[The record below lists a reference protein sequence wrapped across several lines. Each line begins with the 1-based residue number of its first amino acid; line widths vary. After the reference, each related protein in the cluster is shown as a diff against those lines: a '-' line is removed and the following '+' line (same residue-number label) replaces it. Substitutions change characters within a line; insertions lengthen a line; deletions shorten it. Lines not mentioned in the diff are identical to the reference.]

1 MANITLGNNPIKT
14 IGNLPEIG
22 DQAKDLCL
30 IANDLSKIN
39 LNSFN
44 GSRILMNIF
53 PSIDT
58 EICAISVK
66 KFNEQASQLKNT
78 KILCISRDLPFSQ
91 KRFCGSENIDNVIT
105 LSDFAD
111 GSFGKDYGL
120 TILDGVMSNL
130 HSRCIIILDES
141 HKVIY
146 TEQVPEI
153 AIEPNYEKAL
163 SILK

>member
-39 LNSFN
+39 LNSFK

>member
-39 LNSFN
+39 LNSFK

-58 EICAISVK
+58 EICAMSVK

>member
-39 LNSFN
+39 LNSFK

-153 AIEPNYEKAL
+153 AIEPNYEKAQ

>member
-39 LNSFN
+39 LNSFK

-130 HSRCIIILDES
+130 HSRCIIIIDES

-146 TEQVPEI
+146 TEQLPEI
-153 AIEPNYEKAL
+153 AIDPNYAKAL

>member
-39 LNSFN
+39 LNSFK

-66 KFNEQASQLKNT
+66 KFNEQASRLKNT

-91 KRFCGSENIDNVIT
+91 KRFCGSENIENVIT

-153 AIEPNYEKAL
+153 AIEPNYQKAL